1 MTEYFAP
8 CVACSV
14 LQEVA
19 VVVKE
24 HGTGLYLSEWKD
36 AVLHAHLH
44 SKLSSYCYTHHHC
57 VSDQTLTSQCA
68 FLYTVQPP
76 QVVFPGL
83 GTKGAV
89 LAHRRGRGR
98 GGGALSATWRQKGA
112 VWHVSGHW
120 GIDYRQMITSGQDCV
135 WGNTDHCLR
144 LYVRVYKSRMTEK
157 NAVSL
162 FKLEVAQLHF

>member
-89 LAHRRGRGR
+89 LAHRRGRG
-98 GGGALSATWRQKGA
+98 GFICDMTTKGCG
-112 VWHVSGHW
+112 VTRFRTLR
-120 GIDYRQMITSGQDCV
+120 YRLQA
-135 WGNTDHCLR
+135 NDHFRPGLR
-144 LYVRVYKSRMTEK
+144 VGKYRPLLASVC
-157 NAVSL
+157 ACI
-162 FKLEVAQLHF
+162 